1 MSMPRFS
8 GVTSIF
14 EGVGIAFDAI
24 RANKVRA
31 GLTILG
37 VAVGVFVV
45 VAMSAAV
52 HGINMSVAR
61 DLESA
66 GPTSFYVYRVPI
78 ALGEACDGTDDTCP
92 WRRNP
97 PLTVDEATAIG
108 RLESIEG
115 VTAHVGT
122 NASFKYKDR
131 ALRSAGLDGYTP
143 SWTDVDGGDIYPGRS
158 FTYAEHQT
166 AARVVVVN
174 EKMAMQLF
182 GESDPMDKSM
192 DVNGIPFRII
202 GIYHYTASFLG
213 KPGSSASGDA
223 PLAIVPLETA
233 RRDLGASLRWLDLTV
248 KPRATA
254 SQTEAL
260 DDVTA
265 LLRARRGIRPSADN
279 NFAVVTSDRLLEV
292 YNGFFGV
299 FFLVMVALSAVGLM
313 VGGVGVVAIMMI
325 SVTERTREIGVRKAL
340 GATRRIIL
348 WQFLVEAA
356 TLTSIGATIG
366 LLAGGL
372 VALLVDR
379 FTSIPA
385 SIPPGAAIA
394 ALAASAVTGILF
406 GMMPAARAARLDPI
420 EALRYE

>member
-1 MSMPRFS
+1 MPRFG

-52 HGINMSVAR
+52 HGINASVAR

-78 ALGEACDGTDDTCP
+78 SLGEACDGTDETCP

-97 PLTVDEATAIG
+97 PVTVDEAAAIG
-108 RLESIEG
+108 RLESVEA

-131 ALRSAGLDGYTP
+131 ILRRAGLDAYTP
-143 SWTDVDGGDIYPGRS
+143 NWTDVDGGDIYPGRS

-166 AARVVVVN
+166 GAHVVIVN
-174 EKMAMQLF
+174 EKMAEQLF
-182 GESDPMDKSM
+182 KESDPLDKFI
-192 DVNGIPFRII
+192 DVNGVPFSVI
-202 GIYHYTASFLG
+202 GVYHYTASFLG
-213 KPGSSASGDA
+213 KPGSSATGDS
-223 PLAIVPLETA
+223 PMAIVPLETA
-233 RRDLGASLRWLDLTV
+233 RRDLGASMRWLDLTV
-248 KPRATA
+248 KPRSTT
-254 SQTEAL
+254 SQAEAL

-265 LLRARRGIRPSADN
+265 LLRARRGIRPATPN

-340 GATRRIIL
+340 GATRRVIL

-356 TLTSIGATIG
+356 TLTSIGAIAG
-366 LLAGGL
+366 LLAGGV
-372 VALLVDR
+372 VAALVDR
-379 FTSIPA
+379 FTPIPA
-385 SIPPGAAIA
+385 SIPPGAIAA
-394 ALAASAVTGILF
+394 ALAASAITGILF
-406 GMMPAARAARLDPI
+406 GMMPAARAARLDPV

>member
-1 MSMPRFS
+1 MPRFT
-8 GVTSIF
+8 GIASIF

-31 GLTILG
+31 SLTILG

-52 HGINMSVAR
+52 HGINRSVAR

-78 ALGEACDGTDDTCP
+78 SLGEACDGTDDTCP

-97 PLTVDEATAIG
+97 PVTIEESAAIG
-108 RLESIEG
+108 RLESIEA
-115 VTAHVGT
+115 VTAHIGT

-131 ALRSAGLDGYTP
+131 ALRSAGLDAYTTN
-143 SWTDVDGGDIYPGRS
+143 WTDVDGGDIYPGRS

-166 AARVVVVN
+166 ASRVVIVN
-174 EKMAMQLF
+174 EKMATQLF
-182 GESDPMDKSM
+182 GDSDPIDKM
-192 DVNGIPFRII
+192 VDVNGVPFRVI

-213 KPGSSASGDA
+213 KPGASTSGDA
-223 PLAIVPLETA
+223 PKGIVPLETA
-233 RRDLGASLRWLDLTV
+233 RRNLGASLRWLDLTV

-254 SQTEAL
+254 SQLEAVE
-260 DDVTA
+260 DVTA
-265 LLRARRGIRPSADN
+265 LLRVRRGIRPAAAN

-356 TLTSIGATIG
+356 TLTSIGA
-366 LLAGGL
+366 LAGL
-372 VALLVDR
+372 VTGAAVAKLIDQ

-385 SIPPGAAIA
+385 SIPPGAILA